1 MKIAS
6 SVRNVER
13 MRQIT
18 EIAMKHGFGYFFER
32 HNLRN
37 LLPRVRKRPPAR
49 PPGTRG
55 EHIRKM
61 LEELGPTFIKFG
73 QLLSTRPD
81 VIPGDILVEL
91 RKLQD
96 EVSAFPVRKAQ
107 ETIEG
112 ELKLTVEQLFIDF
125 DNEPIAAAS
134 IGQVHTA
141 VLPNGD
147 PVIVKVQRPDAEA
160 QVQADIE
167 LLFQLAHL
175 LQDHTRQELFLDP
188 VGLVEQ
194 FSRGIRSELD
204 YRVEARNA
212 ERFGQLFDGDP
223 TVAIPRVYW
232 QYTTSRVLTLERLD
246 GVQLVDLDLEAMD
259 MAGRK
264 ALATVIADAWLKQVF
279 LFGFFH
285 GDPHPANILVTDD
298 GTIGLVDFGMAG
310 RLPAEDRQNIIN
322 LFVDV
327 MDERLERVP
336 KRLAALGVG
345 FPPEKEAEFVV
356 EIRDMFAKYFG
367 ARLEELDPVG
377 VFRDIFGAIY
387 RLKLKL
393 PAQYLM
399 LEKTVATLEGIGV
412 QLYPAFNVL
421 EVARPYAHEFIRQ
434 RYSPAGIAQRG
445 GREIQSLVGV
455 LKDYPYQLH
464 EALDLIRKGDVK
476 INFVHRNLED
486 VMHRF
491 TVLTNRLV
499 IAIVLSS
506 LILGSSIIG
515 LFAEGG
521 PRLMGISVFALVG
534 FLVSGLF
541 GLWVV
546 GGILRSGRH

>member
-6 SVRNVER
+6 SVRNVDR
-13 MRQIT
+13 MRHIT
-18 EIAMKHGFGYFFER
+18 EIAVKHGFGYFLER
-32 HNLRN
+32 HNIRN

-49 PPGTRG
+49 PAGSRG

-96 EVSAFPVRKAQ
+96 EVSAFPTQKAH
-107 ETIEG
+107 ETIEA
-112 ELKLTVEQLFIDF
+112 ELKLTVEQLFLELD
-125 DNEPIAAAS
+125 DEPVAAAS
-134 IGQVHTA
+134 IGQVHRA

-167 LLFQLAHL
+167 LLYQLAHL

-188 VGLVEQ
+188 VGLVDQ
-194 FSRGIRSELD
+194 FARGIRSELD
-204 YRVEARNA
+204 YRIEARNA
-212 ERFGQLFDGDP
+212 ERFGQLFQDDP
-223 TVAIPRVYW
+223 DVAIPKVYW
-232 QYTTSRVLTLERLD
+232 QYTTSRVLTLEWLD
-246 GVQLVDLDLEAMD
+246 GTQLVDVELEAMD

-264 ALATVIADAWLKQVF
+264 ALATVIAEAWLKQIF
-279 LFGFFH
+279 IFGFFH
-285 GDPHPANILVTDD
+285 GDPHPANILVRDD

-310 RLPAEDRQNIIN
+310 RLLAEERQNIIN
-322 LFVDV
+322 LFMDV
-327 MDERLERVP
+327 MQERLENVP
-336 KRLAALGVG
+336 KRLAALGVSY
-345 FPPEKEAEFVV
+345 PPEKEKDFVV
-356 EIRDMFAKYFG
+356 EIRDLFAKYFG

-393 PAQYLM
+393 PAQFLM
-399 LEKTVATLEGIGV
+399 LDKTIATLEGIGAQV
-412 QLYPAFNVL
+412 YPAFNVL
-421 EVARPYAHEFIRQ
+421 EVARPYAREFMRE
-434 RYSPAGIAQRG
+434 RYSPRNIAERG
-445 GREIQSLVGV
+445 SRDMENLVGV
-455 LKDYPYQLH
+455 LRDYPFQLH
-464 EALDLIRKGDVK
+464 EALDLVRKGDVK

-491 TVLTNRLV
+491 TILTNRLV

-521 PRLMGISVFALVG
+521 PRLMGISVFALAG
-534 FLVSGLF
+534 FMVSGLF
-541 GLWVV
+541 GLWLV

>member
-6 SVRNVER
+6 SVRNVDR
-13 MRQIT
+13 MRHIT
-18 EIAMKHGFGYFFER
+18 EIAVKHGFGYFLER

-49 PPGTRG
+49 PAGSRG

-96 EVSAFPVRKAQ
+96 EVTAFPTQKAH
-107 ETIEG
+107 ETIEA
-112 ELKLTVEQLFIDF
+112 ELKLTVEQLFLEF
-125 DNEPIAAAS
+125 DDEPIAAAS
-134 IGQVHTA
+134 IGQVHRA

-167 LLFQLAHL
+167 LLYQLAHL

-188 VGLVEQ
+188 VGLVDQ
-194 FSRGIRSELD
+194 FARGIRSELD
-204 YRVEARNA
+204 YRIEARNA
-212 ERFGQLFDGDP
+212 ERFGQLFQDDP
-223 TVAIPRVYW
+223 DVAIPKVYW
-232 QYTTSRVLTLERLD
+232 QYTTSRVLTLEWLD
-246 GVQLVDLDLEAMD
+246 GTQLVDVDLEAMD
-259 MAGRK
+259 MASRK
-264 ALATVIADAWLKQVF
+264 ALATVVAEAWLKQIF
-279 LFGFFH
+279 IFGFFH
-285 GDPHPANILVTDD
+285 GDPHPANILVRDD

-310 RLPAEDRQNIIN
+310 RLLAEERQNIIN
-322 LFVDV
+322 LFMDV
-327 MDERLERVP
+327 MQERLENVP
-336 KRLAALGVG
+336 KRLAALGVSY
-345 FPPEKEAEFVV
+345 PPEKEKEFVV
-356 EIRDMFAKYFG
+356 EIRDLFAKYFG

-377 VFRDIFGAIY
+377 VFRDVFGAIY

-393 PAQYLM
+393 PSQFLM
-399 LEKTVATLEGIGV
+399 LDKTIATLEGIGAQV
-412 QLYPAFNVL
+412 YPAFNVL
-421 EVARPYAHEFIRQ
+421 EVARPYAREFMRE
-434 RYSPAGIAQRG
+434 RYSPRNLAERG
-445 GREIQSLVGV
+445 SRDIENLVGV
-455 LKDYPYQLH
+455 LRDYPFQLH
-464 EALDLIRKGDVK
+464 EALDLVRKGDVK

-491 TVLTNRLV
+491 TILTNRLV

-521 PRLMGISVFALVG
+521 PRLMGISVFALAG
-534 FLVSGLF
+534 FMVSGLF
-541 GLWVV
+541 GLWLV

>member
-6 SVRNVER
+6 SVRNVDR
-13 MRQIT
+13 MRHIT
-18 EIAMKHGFGYFFER
+18 EIAVKHGFGYFLER

-49 PPGTRG
+49 PAGSRG

-96 EVSAFPVRKAQ
+96 EVSAFPTQKAH
-107 ETIEG
+107 ETIEA
-112 ELKLTVEQLFIDF
+112 ELKLTVEQLFLELD
-125 DNEPIAAAS
+125 DESVAAAS
-134 IGQVHTA
+134 IGQVHRA

-167 LLFQLAHL
+167 LLYQLAHL

-188 VGLVEQ
+188 VGLVDQ
-194 FSRGIRSELD
+194 FARGIRSELD
-204 YRVEARNA
+204 YRIEARNA
-212 ERFGQLFDGDP
+212 ERFGQLFQDDP
-223 TVAIPRVYW
+223 DVAIPKVYW
-232 QYTTSRVLTLERLD
+232 QYTTSRVLTLEWLD
-246 GVQLVDLDLEAMD
+246 GTQLVDVELEAMD

-264 ALATVIADAWLKQVF
+264 ALATVIAEAWLKQIF
-279 LFGFFH
+279 IFGFFH
-285 GDPHPANILVTDD
+285 GDPHPANILVRDD

-310 RLPAEDRQNIIN
+310 RLLAEERQNIIN
-322 LFVDV
+322 LFMDV
-327 MDERLERVP
+327 MQERLENVP
-336 KRLAALGVG
+336 KRLAALGVSY
-345 FPPEKEAEFVV
+345 PPEKEKDFVV
-356 EIRDMFAKYFG
+356 EIRDLFAKYFG

-393 PAQYLM
+393 PAQFLM
-399 LEKTVATLEGIGV
+399 LDKTIATLEGIGAQV
-412 QLYPAFNVL
+412 YPAFNVL
-421 EVARPYAHEFIRQ
+421 EVARPYAREFMRE
-434 RYSPAGIAQRG
+434 RYSPRNIAERG
-445 GREIQSLVGV
+445 SRDMENLVGV
-455 LKDYPYQLH
+455 LRDYPFQLH
-464 EALDLIRKGDVK
+464 EALDLVRKGDVK

-491 TVLTNRLV
+491 TILTNRLV

-521 PRLMGISVFALVG
+521 PRLMGISVFALAG
-534 FLVSGLF
+534 FMVSGLF
-541 GLWVV
+541 GLWLV